1 MIYISHVSFQPK
13 EKPEGL
19 DIFPAKTAL
28 VWSKDNGLGVLIALF
43 EGLGLKLVE
52 VIESGEA
59 VIPALEDEDRVH
71 YDKAVKDDFALFI
84 PE

>member
-13 EKPEGL
+13 EKPKGL

-28 VWSKDNGLGVLIALF
+28 VWSKDNALGVLIALF

-59 VIPALEDEDRVH
+59 AIPALNDEDRVH
-71 YDKAVKDDFALFI
+71 YDKAVKDGFALFI